1 MKMEW
6 NKKYTTIAIYTFI
19 TLAAVVFF
27 GFFIHNLNFVSE
39 KLGVFLSLI
48 APILYGIAIAYI
60 LNPMLKFFD
69 KNVTNKLFKKAKP
82 KTKRSW
88 SILFTYLTAFII
100 VGVMFWIVI
109 PEVGESISSL
119 ANKTLTFVKNID
131 THIANLENLIPF
143 SNIPDDITHKI
154 TETLTEIL
162 MNIYDII
169 SSAAPHIVNA
179 TVKFSK
185 GIFNFIFGIIIA
197 IYLLS
202 GKEQFIAQTKKILYS
217 FINKNRVDFLIELAH
232 EGNDIFSGFISGK
245 ILDSLIIGIICFAS
259 MSILKMPSAMLVS
272 LLVGITNV
280 IPYFGPFI
288 GAIPSVLIILM
299 DSPSKALIFI
309 IFILILQQ
317 FDGNIL
323 GPKILG
329 QSTGL
334 SPFWVIFAIL
344 FFGGTLKVL
353 GMFIGVPT
361 FAVIYNIVRR
371 IVNHNLRKK
380 EMSTVTDDYAS
391 PDNPILK

>member
-6 NKKYTTIAIYTFI
+6 NKKYTTIAVYSFL
-19 TLAAVVFF
+19 TLSAVVFF
-27 GFFIHNLNFVSE
+27 GFFLSNLGYVTKN
-39 KLGVFLSLI
+39 LGSYMGLI
-48 APILYGIAIAYI
+48 APILYGFAIAYV
-60 LNPMLKFFD
+60 LNPMLKFYE
-69 KNVTNKLFKKAKP
+69 NTVAGKLLKKSKP

-88 SILFTYLTAFII
+88 SILMTYLTAFII
-100 VGVMFWIVI
+100 VGIMFWIVI
-109 PEVGESISSL
+109 PEVGDSITNL
-119 ANKTLTFVKNID
+119 ANKTLIFVNNID
-131 THIANLENLIPF
+131 THIANLESIIPF
-143 SNIPDDITHKI
+143 NDIPQDITNKI
-154 TETLTEIL
+154 TMYITEAL
-162 MNIYDII
+162 MGIYDVIT
-169 SSAAPHIVNA
+169 SAAPHIVNA

-197 IYLLS
+197 IYLLA
-202 GKEQFIAQTKKILYS
+202 GKEQFIAQIKKMCYS
-217 FINKNRVDFLIELAH
+217 LIKKEKVDFLIELTH

-245 ILDSLIIGIICFAS
+245 ILDSFIIGIICFVG
-259 MSILKMPSAMLVS
+259 MTILNIPSAMLVS

-299 DSPSKALIFI
+299 DSPSKALVFVIFV
-309 IFILILQQ
+309 LVLQQ

-344 FFGGTLKVL
+344 FFGGTMKVL
-353 GMFIGVPT
+353 GMFIGVPL
-361 FAVIYNIVRR
+361 FAVIYNIIRR
-371 IVNHNLRKK
+371 AVNYSLRRK

-391 PDNPILK
+391 TDHQILK